1 MRVTAKLED
10 RHLEFFERVQAEENT
25 TSDAETV
32 RRCLERAATAEAR
45 VEELEADVGRL
56 EARVDELTNQL
67 REANK
72 RQEEVT
78 ELVEYVEEERSLTER
93 REERRTAPVWKRA
106 RWWVFGEPDEEDA

>member
-45 VEELEADVGRL
+45 VDELEADVGRL

-67 REANK
+67 REAN
-72 RQEEVT
+72 RRNDEVT
-78 ELVEYVEEERSLTER
+78 ELVEYVEEEKTLTQRR
-93 REERRTAPVWKRA
+93 RERESAPVWKRA
-106 RWWVFGEPDEEDA
+106 KWWVTGYPNDSE